1 MASND
6 ETLIRIKAN
15 KDGFVLVPHPSAPFE
30 SILKEL
36 QDRLAKTRD
45 FFARSEMVL
54 DLRRRSLKTSQIAAL
69 HKLLKEKGQVKVVE
83 VQLADDLRMALD
95 QPSAPAQPPPPPPPR
110 KESREDREGVPVIIR
125 STCRSGIRI
134 ESSSDCVI
142 LGDVNPGAEVLAVG
156 DIIVFGNLRGI
167 AHAGALGDRSARIWA
182 FSIEPSQIRIADLV
196 AIPPKGDKSTS
207 KRYEIA
213 EVQGDLI
220 ELITL

>member
-1 MASND
+1 MGASE

-15 KDGFVLVPHPSAPFE
+15 KDGFVLLPHPTAPFE
-30 SILKEL
+30 SILRELKE
-36 QDRLAKTRD
+36 RLESSRD
-45 FFARSEMVL
+45 FFSRSEMVL
-54 DLRRRSLKTSQIAAL
+54 DLRRRSSRTGQIAAIHNL
-69 HKLLKEKGQVKVVE
+69 LREYGRVKLLE
-83 VQLADDLRMALD
+83 VQLADDLVLCVDRPPERT
-95 QPSAPAQPPPPPPPR
+95 QPAAPPR
-110 KESREDREGVPVIIR
+110 SEPPDVGGDSPVIIR
-125 STCRSGIRI
+125 STCRSGTRI
-134 ESSSDCVI
+134 ESPSDCVI

-213 EVQGDLI
+213 EVRGDLI

>member
-1 MASND
+1 MGASE

-15 KDGFVLVPHPSAPFE
+15 KDGFVLLPHPTAPFDAILRE
-30 SILKEL
+30 LKE
-36 QDRLAKTRD
+36 RLKSSRD
-45 FFARSEMVL
+45 FFSRAEMVV
-54 DLRRRSLKTSQIAAL
+54 DLRRRSSRTGQIAAL
-69 HKLLKEKGQVKVVE
+69 HNLLKEYGGVRVVE
-83 VQLADDLRMALD
+83 VQLADDLILSVKK
-95 QPSAPAQPPPPPPPR
+95 PSERPSPPAPPKVER
-110 KESREDREGVPVIIR
+110 REVDVAAPVIVR
-125 STCRSGIRI
+125 STCRSGTRI
-134 ESSSDCVI
+134 ESPGDCVI
-142 LGDVNPGAEVLAVG
+142 LGDVNPGAEILAVG

-213 EVQGDLI
+213 EVRGDLI